1 MGLSD
6 KLKTLSDK
14 AKESAAEHRE
24 QITGAVETAGMIAD
38 KRTRGRYSDKI
49 AKVTSKTES
58 AVERF
63 AGQEN
68 DDAAVPPTGEAT
80 PTSPTTPATPTAP
93 PATPPPPPV
102 TPPARASRRAPA
114 EPPLRRGSPIVGWAG
129 APGARR
135 RGAAAPAC
143 PRRPADRRRS
153 GRC

>member
-6 KLKTLSDK
+6 RLKTLSDK

-49 AKVTSKTES
+49 AKVTSKTGS

-68 DDAAVPPTGEAT
+68 DDAEVPPTGEATPTT
-80 PTSPTTPATPTAP
+80 PTSPTTPATPT
-93 PATPPPPPV
+93 TPPPPV
-102 TPPARASRRAPA
+102 TPTSEE
-114 EPPLRRGSPIVGWAG
+114 EPPRAG
-129 APGARR
+129 
-135 RGAAAPAC
+135 
-143 PRRPADRRRS
+143 
-153 GRC
+153 